1 MSIKQ
6 RNPQNVKT
14 ITDAVVYISYADD
27 PKVSKN
33 GVLDHTWMTLG
44 ILKDDQ
50 EIDLNRAMEIQ
61 ETKGLGMGTVAVTGK
76 PGSVVLKVLVLE
88 ENDAVQSVLWPDRTK
103 GSTPSKRIDGAEIL
117 LHSAVLARPFVA
129 VEYEF
134 NDGSHRILA
143 SRTRTAAKGENL
155 SKGQE
160 ASGTEI
166 EINVLPDTFKAVF
179 EKLDFVPD
187 EKQEIIDLERFTAT
201 LPQAKKLVKLPAGAT
216 GGTWNLRINYNE
228 TKDLAHDA
236 NADKVKE
243 ALREIAGGEE
253 ATVSGSA
260 TAGFTVEAFEGII
273 AAVSHLEGATGQ
285 ITVEDAP

>member
-88 ENDAVQSVLWPDRTK
+88 ENDAVNSVLWPDRTK

-187 EKQEIIDLERFTAT
+187 EKQEIIDLERFTNT

-216 GGTWNLRINYNE
+216 GGARDLRINYNE

-236 NADKVKE
+236 NADKVKD

-260 TAGFTVEAFEGII
+260 TAGFTVEAFEGIL

>member
-27 PKVSKN
+27 PKISKN

-88 ENDAVQSVLWPDRTK
+88 ENEAVQSVLWPDRTK

-129 VEYEF
+129 VGYEF

-187 EKQEIIDLERFTAT
+187 EKQEIIDLERFANT
-201 LPQAKKLVKLPAGAT
+201 LPQAKKLVKLPTAAT

-243 ALREIAGGEE
+243 ALRGIAGGEE

-260 TAGFTVEAFEGII
+260 TTGFTVEAFEGIL
-273 AAVSHLEGATGQ
+273 AAVSHLEGTTDQ

>member
-88 ENDAVQSVLWPDRTK
+88 ENDAVNSVLWPDRTK
-103 GSTPSKRIDGAEIL
+103 GTTPSKRIDGAEIL

-187 EKQEIIDLERFTAT
+187 EKQEIIDLERFANT

-236 NADKVKE
+236 NVDKVKE

-253 ATVSGSA
+253 ATVSGSV
-260 TAGFTVEAFEGII
+260 TAGFTVEAFEGIL

>member
-88 ENDAVQSVLWPDRTK
+88 ENEAVQSVLWPDRTK

-143 SRTRTAAKGENL
+143 SRTRTAARGENL

-166 EINVLPDTFKAVF
+166 GINVLPDTFKAVF

-187 EKQEIIDLERFTAT
+187 EKQEIIDLERFTNT

-260 TAGFTVEAFEGII
+260 TAGFTVEAFEGIL

>member
-27 PKVSKN
+27 PKISKN

-50 EIDLNRAMEIQ
+50 EIDSNRAMEIQ

-76 PGSVVLKVLVLE
+76 PGSVVIKVLVLE
-88 ENDAVQSVLWPDRTK
+88 ENEAVQSVLWPDRTK

-187 EKQEIIDLERFTAT
+187 EKQKIIDLERFTNT

-260 TAGFTVEAFEGII
+260 TAGFTVEAFEGIL

>member
-27 PKVSKN
+27 PKISKN

-88 ENDAVQSVLWPDRTK
+88 ENEAVQSVLWPDRTK

-187 EKQEIIDLERFTAT
+187 EKQEIIDLERFTNT

-236 NADKVKE
+236 NADNVKE

-260 TAGFTVEAFEGII
+260 TAGFTVEAFEGIL
-273 AAVSHLEGATGQ
+273 AAVSHLEGTTGQ

>member
-88 ENDAVQSVLWPDRTK
+88 ENDAVNSVLWPDRTK

-187 EKQEIIDLERFTAT
+187 EKQEIIDLERFTNT

-260 TAGFTVEAFEGII
+260 TAGFTVEAFEGIL
-273 AAVSHLEGATGQ
+273 AAVGHLEGATGQ

>member
-27 PKVSKN
+27 PKASKN

-187 EKQEIIDLERFTAT
+187 EKQEIIDLERFTNT
-201 LPQAKKLVKLPAGAT
+201 LPKAKKLVKLPIAAT

-236 NADKVKE
+236 AADKVQE

-253 ATVSGSA
+253 ATVSGTKA
-260 TAGFTVEAFEGII
+260 AGFTVEAFEGIL
-273 AAVSHLEGATGQ
+273 AAVSHLEGTTDQ

>member
-14 ITDAVVYISYADD
+14 ITDAVVYISYADG
-27 PKVSKN
+27 PKISKN

-88 ENDAVQSVLWPDRTK
+88 ENEAVQSVLWPDRTK

-187 EKQEIIDLERFTAT
+187 EKQEIIDLERFTNT
-201 LPQAKKLVKLPAGAT
+201 LPQAKKLVKLPTAAT

-243 ALREIAGGEE
+243 ALRGIAGGEE

-260 TAGFTVEAFEGII
+260 TTGFTVEAFEGIL
-273 AAVSHLEGATGQ
+273 AAVSHLEGTTDQ

>member
-14 ITDAVVYISYADD
+14 ITDAVAYISYADD

-76 PGSVVLKVLVLE
+76 PGSVILKVLVLE
-88 ENDAVQSVLWPDRTK
+88 ENEAVQSVLWPDRTK

-187 EKQEIIDLERFTAT
+187 EKQEIIDLERFANT

-260 TAGFTVEAFEGII
+260 TAGFTVEAFEGIL

>member
-76 PGSVVLKVLVLE
+76 PGSVILKVLVLE
-88 ENDAVQSVLWPDRTK
+88 ENEAVQSVLWPDRTK

-134 NDGSHRILA
+134 NDGSRRILA

-187 EKQEIIDLERFTAT
+187 AKQEIIDLERFTNT

-260 TAGFTVEAFEGII
+260 TAGFTVEAFEGIL

>member
-76 PGSVVLKVLVLE
+76 PGSVILKVLVLE

-260 TAGFTVEAFEGII
+260 TAGFTVEAFEGIL

>member
-27 PKVSKN
+27 PKASKN

-88 ENDAVQSVLWPDRTK
+88 ENEAVQSVLWPDRTK

-187 EKQEIIDLERFTAT
+187 EKQEIIDLERFTNT
-201 LPQAKKLVKLPAGAT
+201 LPQAKKLVKLPAAVT

-228 TKDLAHDA
+228 TKDLQHDA
-236 NADKVKE
+236 AADKVQA

-253 ATVSGSA
+253 AAVSGTKA
-260 TAGFTVEAFEGII
+260 AGFTVEAFEGIL
-273 AAVSHLEGATGQ
+273 AAVSHLEGTTDP

>member
-14 ITDAVVYISYADD
+14 ITDAVAYISYADD
-27 PKVSKN
+27 PKISKN

-88 ENDAVQSVLWPDRTK
+88 ENEAVQSVLWPDRTK

-187 EKQEIIDLERFTAT
+187 EKQEIIDLERFTNT

-236 NADKVKE
+236 SADKVKE

-260 TAGFTVEAFEGII
+260 TSGFTVEAFEGIL

>member
-27 PKVSKN
+27 PKISKN

-88 ENDAVQSVLWPDRTK
+88 ENEAVQSVLWPDRTK

-187 EKQEIIDLERFTAT
+187 EKQEIIDLERFTNT
-201 LPQAKKLVKLPAGAT
+201 LPQAKKLVKLPTAAT
-216 GGTWNLRINYNE
+216 GGTWNLRINYND

-243 ALREIAGGEE
+243 ALHGIAGGEE

-260 TAGFTVEAFEGII
+260 TTGFTVEAFEGIL
-273 AAVSHLEGATGQ
+273 AAVSHLEGTTDQ

>member
-27 PKVSKN
+27 PKISKN

-88 ENDAVQSVLWPDRTK
+88 ENEAVQSVLWPDRTK

-187 EKQEIIDLERFTAT
+187 EKQEIIDLERFANT
-201 LPQAKKLVKLPAGAT
+201 LPQAKKLVKLPTAAT

-243 ALREIAGGEE
+243 ALRGIAGGEE

-260 TAGFTVEAFEGII
+260 TTGFTVEAFEGIL
-273 AAVSHLEGATGQ
+273 AAVSHLEGTTDQ

>member
-6 RNPQNVKT
+6 REPQNVKT

-88 ENDAVQSVLWPDRTK
+88 ENDAVNSVLWPDRTK

-260 TAGFTVEAFEGII
+260 TAGFTVEAFEGIL

>member
-76 PGSVVLKVLVLE
+76 PGSVILKVLVLE
-88 ENDAVQSVLWPDRTK
+88 ENEAVQSVLWPDRTK

-187 EKQEIIDLERFTAT
+187 EKQEIIDLERFTNT

-236 NADKVKE
+236 NADKIKE

-260 TAGFTVEAFEGII
+260 TGGFTVEAFEGIL

>member
-88 ENDAVQSVLWPDRTK
+88 ENDAVNSVLWPDRTK

-117 LHSAVLARPFVA
+117 LHSAVLSRPFVA

-187 EKQEIIDLERFTAT
+187 EKQEIIDLERFTNT

-236 NADKVKE
+236 SADKVKE

-260 TAGFTVEAFEGII
+260 TAGFTVEAFEGIL
-273 AAVSHLEGATGQ
+273 AAVGHLEGTTGQ
-285 ITVEDAP
+285 IAVEDAP

>member
-27 PKVSKN
+27 PKASKN

-88 ENDAVQSVLWPDRTK
+88 ENDAVNSVLWPDRTK

-155 SKGQE
+155 GKGQE

-187 EKQEIIDLERFTAT
+187 EKQEIIDLERFTNT

-253 ATVSGSA
+253 AAVSGSA
-260 TAGFTVEAFEGII
+260 TAGFTVEAFEGVL

>member
-6 RNPQNVKT
+6 RDPQNVKT

-88 ENDAVQSVLWPDRTK
+88 ENDAVQSVLWPDRTR
-103 GSTPSKRIDGAEIL
+103 GTTLSKRIDGAEIL
-117 LHSAVLARPFVA
+117 LHSAKLARPFVA

-187 EKQEIIDLERFTAT
+187 EKQEIIDLERFTNT

-236 NADKVKE
+236 NAGKVQE

-253 ATVSGSA
+253 ANVTGSA
-260 TAGFTVEAFEGII
+260 TAGFTVEAFEGIL

>member
-27 PKVSKN
+27 PKISKN

-88 ENDAVQSVLWPDRTK
+88 ENEAVQSVLWPDRTK

-187 EKQEIIDLERFTAT
+187 EKQEIIDLERFTNT
-201 LPQAKKLVKLPAGAT
+201 LPQAKKLVKLPTAAT

-243 ALREIAGGEE
+243 ALRGIAGGEE

-260 TAGFTVEAFEGII
+260 TTGFTVEAFEGIL
-273 AAVSHLEGATGQ
+273 AAVSHLEGTTDQ

>member
-88 ENDAVQSVLWPDRTK
+88 ENDAVNSVLWPDRTK

-260 TAGFTVEAFEGII
+260 TAGFTVEAFEGIL
-273 AAVSHLEGATGQ
+273 AAVGHLEGATGQ

>member
-50 EIDLNRAMEIQ
+50 EIDLNRAIEIQ

-88 ENDAVQSVLWPDRTK
+88 ENDAVNSVLWPDRTK

-260 TAGFTVEAFEGII
+260 TAGFTVEAFEGIL

>member
-14 ITDAVVYISYADD
+14 VTDAVVYISYADD

-260 TAGFTVEAFEGII
+260 TAGFTVEAFEGIL

-285 ITVEDAP
+285 IAVEDAP

>member
-14 ITDAVVYISYADD
+14 ITDAVVYISYSDD

-88 ENDAVQSVLWPDRTK
+88 ENEAVQSVLWPDRTK

-187 EKQEIIDLERFTAT
+187 EKQEIIDLERFTNT

-260 TAGFTVEAFEGII
+260 TAGFTVEAFEGIL